1 MQTIKSYK
9 LLIIVLVVCNNV
21 FSQANVYKPFPQSSG
36 TWSVSGQHYI
46 GWPPTGSYLT
56 YENYKTSGDTLIG
69 AYTYVKVLYAHNNSP
84 GPFNFSPYTFKF
96 AYRNDSMNKK
106 VYYLDVTGGINKDTL
121 WYDFNLNIGDSL
133 KETFA
138 YTSTGYTMNNQRRIV
153 SSIDSVLIC
162 GLYHKRFNFGCSIG
176 GFETSLIEGA
186 GFKDK
191 FDVTAYLGY
200 CPFEPSAVYST
211 GFSSCSVTSVQDYVK
226 ETQIKLFPNP
236 TRNELK
242 INSSLKLVEYIIYN
256 NVGAVVLKG
265 NGSDIQ
271 SIKVSSLDDGL
282 YIIKTLDNAGNNYQ
296 SKFIKQ

>member
-69 AYTYVKVLYAHNNSP
+69 AYTYVKVLYAHNISP

-96 AYRNDSMNKK
+96 AYRNDSINKK

-191 FDVTAYLGY
+191 FDVTGYLGY

-226 ETQIKLFPNP
+226 ENQIKLFPSP
-236 TRNELK
+236 A
-242 INSSLKLVEYIIYN
+242 LVMN
-256 NVGAVVLKG
+256 
-265 NGSDIQ
+265 
-271 SIKVSSLDDGL
+271 
-282 YIIKTLDNAGNNYQ
+282 
-296 SKFIKQ
+296 